1 MVTSCFL
8 SKQWSRYEQSKG
20 GDADQCVVDAVFLE
34 CMQRNMFQREAVCV
48 SAEVTKEGGLPSA
61 DAAPQIKVK
70 DSTGVCFLSLCQDA
84 RLL

>member
-1 MVTSCFL
+1 
-8 SKQWSRYEQSKG
+8 
-20 GDADQCVVDAVFLE
+20 
-34 CMQRNMFQREAVCV
+34 MFQRQAVSV
-48 SAEVTKEGGLPSA
+48 SAEVTKEGGLLSA